1 MAASSTS
8 YSLSNAKASL
18 DFAIEVFDEIFYEI
32 APIDSYNEPN
42 KGRGVKIPFKLLS
55 DRQCHLIKQF
65 SGHLSSARSALV
77 NTSAGTQSN
86 IQATNNETLLMKKV
100 NCLRDYLVNE
110 LNRSEEAEQ
119 QLKKKEEELVI
130 ITAERDKLQKKLA
143 SAAYASSNSGSN
155 TSNRSIA
162 NVVGSS
168 VKSLHGDRLDSKPE
182 SYVNSYIR
190 KPFGNAFFF
199 GLVANYDSKHA
210 YFQVLSIFSTQYVC
224 PCFFALYPQY
234 KYCY

>member
-1 MAASSTS
+1 MAASSNS
-8 YSLSNAKASL
+8 YSLSNAKAAL

-42 KGRGVKIPFKLLS
+42 KGHGVKIPFKLLS

-77 NTSAGTQSN
+77 NTSTVQITNHATSN
-86 IQATNNETLLMKKV
+86 EALLVKKV

-143 SAAYASSNSGSN
+143 SVSYANSNSGSG
-155 TSNRSIA
+155 SSSRSIA

-168 VKSLHGDRLDSKPE
+168 VKSLHGDRLDSSKPE

-190 KPFGNAFFF
+190 KPFGSVFFF
-199 GLVANYDSKHA
+199 GLVANYDSKHS
-210 YFQVLSIFSTQYVC
+210 YFQVPKHHCT
-224 PCFFALYPQY
+224 A
-234 KYCY
+234 